1 VKKTLALL
9 LGFTL
14 VGGLAYA
21 NFCARDY
28 VPAATLLVPYA
39 VVDLDAT
46 NQPDSNGYTTTLTV
60 TNVSRV
66 AQLIHVTVWDA
77 RSNPIVDFDE
87 VLSGYDV
94 WSINFRDLL
103 NGRFDYFDT
112 GTSRVG
118 FFDNSGPSY
127 DYNGIPGVDTG
138 NPCPPW
144 GPSSNCGY
152 GGNLVPDDYDTANLS
167 GCEFPYGDLSSLGPT
182 ITSNLQAV
190 IRNYPQV
197 NPCGT
202 NDPSSAPYWQN
213 ITNRPVFFYVTVD
226 TAVQCS
232 LRFPNDTNYWTYDA
246 DFDNVLIGDI
256 LYMNS
261 NANYSEMI
269 PAVHIE
275 ADQDWTGR
283 TFFQSRL
290 LGGRDDRREPL
301 ATAFAFRYFNDP
313 ALGFSTDVIVW
324 KNYHD
329 RGFIAPNFF
338 FYLADRGYIYYA
350 WDEDEICKSRT
361 GGPSGFASVEP
372 NNLPLETQKV
382 PFDQANWSGLPDKA
396 GWVLLVFDPSIRKA
410 ALTPTQEY
418 QAWVGVKYTF
428 GNYSAGVDAATLGN
442 YHCFASDVLPTLNA
456 LPGAPANG
464 AIRGWNGLG
473 QNP

>member
-1 VKKTLALL
+1 
-9 LGFTL
+9 
-14 VGGLAYA
+14 
-21 NFCARDY
+21 

-46 NQPDSNGYTTTLTV
+46 NKPDPNGYTTILTV
-60 TNVSRV
+60 TNVSQV

-103 NGRFDYFDT
+103 VGRFDYFDT
-112 GTSRVG
+112 GTSPVG
-118 FFDNSGPSY
+118 FFNNAPF
-127 DYNGIPGVDTG
+127 NGIPGVDTG
-138 NPCPPW
+138 APCPPW
-144 GPSSNCGY
+144 GPSSNCGF
-152 GGNLVPDDYDTANLS
+152 GPSLIPDDYDTAYLV
-167 GCEFPYGDLSSLGPT
+167 GCQFPYGNLSSLGPT

-190 IRNYPQV
+190 IRNHPQL
-197 NPCGT
+197 NQCGT
-202 NDPSSAPYWQN
+202 TDPSSAPYWQT
-213 ITNRPVFFYVTVD
+213 ITNRPVFFYATVD

-232 LRFPNDTNYWTYDA
+232 LRFPNDNNYWLVDA
-246 DFDNVLIGDI
+246 DYDNVLIGDI
-256 LYMNS
+256 LYLNS

-275 ADQDWTGR
+275 ADRDWTGR
-283 TFFQSRL
+283 TLYQSRL
-290 LGGRDDRREPL
+290 SGLTTDRREPL
-301 ATAFAFRYFNDP
+301 ATAFAFRYFNNP

-324 KNYHD
+324 KNFHD
-329 RGFIAPNFF
+329 RAVVGGVAY
-338 FYLADRGYIYYA
+338 YLADRGYIYYA

-382 PFDQANWSGLPDKA
+382 PFNQANWSGLPADA
-396 GWVLLVFDPSIRKA
+396 GWVLLVFDPSIRKVA
-410 ALTPTQEY
+410 NTPAQEY

-442 YHCFASDVLPTLNA
+442 YHCFAGDVLPTLNA
-456 LPGAPANG
+456 LPGAPADG
-464 AIRGWNGLG
+464 VIRGWNGTG
-473 QNP
+473 QN

>member
-1 VKKTLALL
+1 
-9 LGFTL
+9 
-14 VGGLAYA
+14 
-21 NFCARDY
+21 

-46 NQPDSNGYTTTLTV
+46 NKPDPNGYTTILTV
-60 TNVSRV
+60 TNVSRA

-103 NGRFDYFDT
+103 VGRFDYFDT
-112 GTSRVG
+112 GTSPVG
-118 FFDNSGPSY
+118 FFN
-127 DYNGIPGVDTG
+127 NGLLNGDPIFDVG

-144 GPSSNCGY
+144 GPSSNCGF
-152 GGNLVPDDYDTANLS
+152 GPNLVPVDYDTANLA
-167 GCEFPYGDLSSLGPT
+167 GCQFPYGNLSSLGPT

-190 IRNYPQV
+190 IRNYPQL
-197 NPCGT
+197 NSCGT
-202 NDPSSAPYWQN
+202 TDPSSAPYWQT
-213 ITNRPVFFYVTVD
+213 ITNRPVFFYATVD

-232 LRFPNDTNYWTYDA
+232 LRFPNDNNYWLGDA
-246 DFDNVLIGDI
+246 DYDNVLIGDI
-256 LYMNS
+256 LYLNS

-275 ADQDWTGR
+275 ADADWTGR
-283 TFFQSRL
+283 TFYQSRL
-290 LGGRDDRREPL
+290 GAFTTDRREPL
-301 ATAFAFRYFNDP
+301 ATAFAFRYFNNP

-329 RGFIAPNFF
+329 RFQAAPNVF

-382 PFDQANWSGLPDKA
+382 PFNQANWSGLPADA

-410 ALTPTQEY
+410 QNTVAQEY

-442 YHCFASDVLPTLNA
+442 YHCFNGDVLPTLNA
-456 LPGAPANG
+456 LPGSPANG
-464 AIRGWNGLG
+464 VIRGWPGTAPL
-473 QNP
+473 P